1 LVYNAWLQANR
12 EAGKMLDF
20 IVDVTRNR
28 ASCHLGRRQISG
40 QSASLNSSYKKVA
53 PIMAQAIA
61 NEISG
66 LVP

>member
-1 LVYNAWLQANR
+1 
-12 EAGKMLDF
+12 MLDF

-53 PIMAQAIA
+53 QIMAQAIA
-61 NEISG
+61 NEIYG

>member
-1 LVYNAWLQANR
+1 MADA
-12 EAGKMLDF
+12 EIA
-20 IVDVTRNR
+20 RNR

-40 QSASLNSSYKKVA
+40 QSASLNSGYKKVA

-61 NEISG
+61 NEIYG